1 MNTSSTTEREI
12 REIDKRVVAIETEVK
27 IQFKELFT
35 RIKRLEWIVLI
46 GGAGVFAFL
55 FKISNQLG

>member
-1 MNTSSTTEREI
+1 MTQDQEKELRD
-12 REIDKRVVAIETEVK
+12 IDRRVVALETEVK

-35 RIKRLEWIVLI
+35 RIKRLEWIVLV

-55 FKISNQLG
+55 FKISMQLG

>member
-27 IQFKELFT
+27 IQ
-35 RIKRLEWIVLI
+35 
-46 GGAGVFAFL
+46 
-55 FKISNQLG
+55 

>member
-1 MNTSSTTEREI
+1 MSPTTDQEI
-12 REIDKRVVAIETEVK
+12 HAIDRRMVAVETEMK

-35 RIKRLEWIVLI
+35 RIKRLEWLVLI

-55 FKISNQLG
+55 FKISMQLA